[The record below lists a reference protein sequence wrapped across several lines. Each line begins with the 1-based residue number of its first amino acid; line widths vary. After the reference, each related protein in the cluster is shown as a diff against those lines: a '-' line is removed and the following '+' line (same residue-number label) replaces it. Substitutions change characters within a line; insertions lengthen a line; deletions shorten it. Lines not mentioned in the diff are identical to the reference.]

1 MNLRSKV
8 MEKSGDN
15 LDLLIHV
22 VQVTERRAGSQMD
35 RVLWDAQEPFP
46 TFHRQGKAIF
56 GGGVSS
62 GKFAASKGH

>member
-22 VQVTERRAGSQMD
+22 VQVTERRTGSQMD
-35 RVLWDAQEPFP
+35 RVL
-46 TFHRQGKAIF
+46 
-56 GGGVSS
+56 
-62 GKFAASKGH
+62 